1 MCGIVCAFET
11 KAKKYIRSQ
20 VLEMSKKIRH
30 RGPDWSGI
38 FSNDSAILSHE
49 RLSIVDPS
57 SGKQPLYSED
67 NRYVLA
73 ANGEIYNHKELRK
86 EFPNYEFSTKSDCEV
101 ILALYAK
108 YGADFIDKMN
118 GIFGFVI
125 YDSKNDEYFVARDHM
140 GIIPLYIGWDSDKI
154 FYVSSE
160 LKALEGVCEKIELF
174 PPGHYFSSED
184 RQLTKWYLRNWEKYE
199 NVKKNSTNISLIRE
213 SLSKAVK

>member
-11 KAKKYIRSQ
+11 KAKKNIRSK

-73 ANGEIYNHKELRK
+73 ANGEIYNHQEIRK
-86 EFPNYEFSTKSDCEV
+86 EFPNYEFSTNSDCEV

-108 YGADFIDKMN
+108 YGADFIEKMN
-118 GIFGFVI
+118 GIFAFVI
-125 YDSKNDEYFVARDHM
+125 YDSKNDEYFVARGLYPNVDFYS
-140 GIIPLYIGWDSDKI
+140 GIIYRALGIPTDMFTVMFAIGRLPGWIAQWKEMRENNEPIGRPRQVYTGYTSRD
-154 FYVSSE
+154 YVSID
-160 LKALEGVCEKIELF
+160 K
-174 PPGHYFSSED
+174 
-184 RQLTKWYLRNWEKYE
+184 R
-199 NVKKNSTNISLIRE
+199 
-213 SLSKAVK
+213 